1 MFRIGNCENV
11 IAMKKLTIG
20 YIPLSKNLGHPA
32 DRRRII
38 FYAKAMG
45 HKIETDLTRKV
56 DLLVI
61 SEKANLVPF
70 IRKNGHPPTVFDL
83 IDGYLTPSSP
93 PIDLVRGISKSLVG
107 QLSFNYFSF
116 KKLVQKMCLSV
127 DAVVCSTPEQTA
139 VASSYN
145 INVHT
150 ILDSHS
156 EIPLLAVKRFA
167 GKNPFVSKILWEGL
181 PYTIDGLKQLN
192 IEKESYFNIVTDLY
206 YNKVLGTYLKGNT
219 ANYIERKLKVS
230 VKDYSIS
237 QWSVD
242 SLIQNAK
249 NSDIAVLPLNIK
261 KSMNLYKAENRL
273 LIMWRLGLPALVSP
287 AMSYKR
293 IMNEISSIGIC
304 NTSSDFNNIISNLLH
319 REEELL
325 SQVDKGR
332 NYMSKYHTDE
342 ILIHKWNKVIE
353 SIL

>member
-1 MFRIGNCENV
+1 
-11 IAMKKLTIG
+11 MKKLTIG
-20 YIPLSKNLGHPA
+20 YIPLSENLDHPA
-32 DRRRII
+32 DRRRIV
-38 FYAKAMG
+38 FYAKKMG

-70 IRKNGHPPTVFDL
+70 IRKNGHLPTVFDL
-83 IDGYLTPSSP
+83 IDGYLTPSSL
-93 PIDLVRGISKSLVG
+93 PIDVVRGISKSLVG

-127 DAVVCSTPEQTA
+127 DAVVCSTPEQSA

-145 INVHT
+145 LNVHT

-156 EIPLLAVKRFA
+156 EISFQSIKRFA
-167 GKNPFVSKILWEGL
+167 GKNPFAPKLLWEGL
-181 PYTIDGLKQLN
+181 PYTIAGLKQ
-192 IEKESYFNIVTDLY
+192 IITKKEYYFNFVTDLT
-206 YNKVLGTYLKGNT
+206 YNNILGTYWKNDT
-219 ANYIERKLKVS
+219 AKYIERELNLS
-230 VKDYSIS
+230 VENYSIS
-237 QWSVD
+237 QWSID

-261 KSMNLYKAENRL
+261 KSMNFYKAENRL
-273 LIMWRLGLPALVSP
+273 LIMWRLGLPVLVSP
-287 AMSYKR
+287 VLSYKR
-293 IMNEISSIGIC
+293 IMSEINTIGIC
-304 NTSSDFNNIISNLLH
+304 NNSSDFNNIISDLLH

-325 SQVDKGR
+325 NQVYEGR